1 MKRFWL
7 GLGILAALL
16 ILGLWVEHSGE
27 KLHKPVVDALKKAQS
42 AAAAEDWEQTDKL
55 IKQAQDHWH
64 SAMDIRAAV
73 CDHDYLEEI
82 NTGLA
87 ALKVWRDA
95 KDPAATAALCA
106 ELINRI
112 EALEE
117 AQRLSLRN
125 VL

>member
-7 GLGILAALL
+7 GLGILTALL
-16 ILGLWVEHSGE
+16 ILGLWAQSFSE

-42 AAAAEDWEQTDKL
+42 AAAAEDWEQTE
-55 IKQAQDHWH
+55 KQIQQARDHWH
-64 SAMDIRAAV
+64 SAMDIRSAV

-82 NTGLA
+82 NTGFA

-95 KDPAATAALCA
+95 KDPTATAALCA

-112 EALEE
+112 NALEE

>member
-16 ILGLWVEHSGE
+16 ILSFWVQHSS
-27 KLHKPVVDALKKAQS
+27 KDLHKPVVEALKNAQS
-42 AAAAEDWEQTDKL
+42 CATAGDWEQAKKQ
-55 IKQAQDHWH
+55 IKQAKDHWH
-64 SAMDIRAAV
+64 SAMDIRSAV

-82 NTGLA
+82 NTGFA
-87 ALKVWRDA
+87 ALKVWHEA
-95 KDPAATAALCA
+95 KDPSATAALCA

-112 EALEE
+112 NALEE

>member
-7 GLGILAALL
+7 GLGILAGLL
-16 ILGLWVEHSGE
+16 ILGFWAQNSSE

-42 AAAAEDWEQTDKL
+42 SAAAEDWEQTEKH
-55 IKQAQDHWH
+55 INQAQDHWH
-64 SAMDIRAAV
+64 SAMNIRSAV

-82 NTGLA
+82 NTGFA

-95 KDPAATAALCA
+95 KDPSATAALCA

-112 EALEE
+112 DALEE
-117 AQRLSLRN
+117 AQKLSLRN

>member
-1 MKRFWL
+1 MRRSWF
-7 GLGILAALL
+7 GLGVLAALL
-16 ILGLWVEHSGE
+16 ILGLWVQHHSE
-27 KLHKPVVDALKKAQS
+27 NLHKPVVDALKNAQT

-64 SAMDIRAAV
+64 SAMDIRSAV
-73 CDHDYLEEI
+73 CDHDYLEQI
-82 NTGLA
+82 NEGFA
-87 ALKVWRDA
+87 ALKVWRQA

-106 ELINRI
+106 ELVSRFD
-112 EALEE
+112 ALEE

>member
-1 MKRFWL
+1 MRRSWF
-7 GLGILAALL
+7 GLGVLAAML
-16 ILGLWVEHSGE
+16 ILGLWVQHQSEN
-27 KLHKPVVDALKKAQS
+27 LHKPVVDALKNART

-55 IKQAQDHWH
+55 IKQAEDYWH
-64 SAMDIRAAV
+64 SAMDIRSAV

-95 KDPAATAALCA
+95 KDPTATAALCA
-106 ELINRI
+106 ELISRI

>member
-16 ILGLWVEHSGE
+16 ILGFWVQHSS
-27 KLHKPVVDALKKAQS
+27 KDLHKPVVDALKKAQS
-42 AAAAEDWEQTDKL
+42 SAVAEDWEQTEKMVE
-55 IKQAQDHWH
+55 QAEKHWH
-64 SAMDIRAAV
+64 SAMDIRSAV

-82 NTGLA
+82 NTGFA
-87 ALKVWRDA
+87 ALEVWRKA
-95 KDPAATAALCA
+95 EDPCATAALCA

-112 EALEE
+112 NALEE
-117 AQRLSLRN
+117 AQKLSFRN